1 MNVIAEVSITHPD
14 LALAPT
20 IEAVPSAAVQVVPQ
34 SGTDAETGM
43 FFFLV
48 ETDTAGF
55 ESFEAA
61 LDDDHTVDEWLLV
74 SESDTARIYR
84 LCHSEEAKVLAPKTA
99 EVGGLM
105 LEASSESRGWALR
118 LQLPDRSALTD
129 IWEFCR
135 DEGITFEL
143 RQLYRQDDW
152 SIGGATGL
160 TDAQEVALTTAYRRG
175 YFSEPRE
182 TSLEELAA
190 ELDISPTAVG
200 GRIRRGTERLIETT
214 LEEPTDG

>member
-1 MNVIAEVSITHPD
+1 MNVIAEVGITGPD

-20 IEAVPSAAVQVVPQ
+20 IEAVPSAAIQVVPQ

-48 ETDTAGF
+48 ETDNEGF
-55 ESFEAA
+55 DAFDAA
-61 LDDDHTVDEWLLV
+61 LADDHTVDEWLLV
-74 SESDTARIYR
+74 SESETARIYR
-84 LCHSEEAKVLAPKTA
+84 ICHTSEAKVLAPKTA

-105 LEASSESRGWALR
+105 LEATSEPRGWSVR
-118 LQLPDRSALTD
+118 LQLPDRAALTD
-129 IWEFCR
+129 IWEYCK

-152 SIGGATGL
+152 TIGGVTGL
-160 TDAQEVALTTAYRRG
+160 TDAQKVALTTAYERG

-190 ELDISPTAVG
+190 ELGISPTAVG
-200 GRIRRGTERLIETT
+200 GRIRRGTERLVEST
-214 LEEPTDG
+214 LHEE